1 MAIVFSGGITVTGS
15 ITVIVPPP
23 VYITTISNLDITT
36 LDGNKLM
43 TL

>member
-1 MAIVFSGGITVTGS
+1 MAIVFSGGTTVTGG

-23 VYITTISNLDITT
+23 VYITTLSAIKITT
-36 LDGNKLM
+36 LDGNKLI